1 MALCTMRHVLRSCG
15 MSVVRASMSSRLNAP
30 CRSSRSWTSTA
41 VAAGLAPLPRR
52 QARPSCL
59 RALQA
64 GAGLAEAEQQADS
77 VAGAAEDVQHLAA
90 AGVLEAALTWP
101 ARTHG
106 CGALSEAQVDDGGSV
121 TVCGWVDRY
130 RNLGGLIFLDIRDH
144 TGIIQ
149 VIVDPQQQPEIAA
162 KAERLRAEYVVAI
175 TGCLRLRKDPNPR
188 MKTGSLEISPSDIKV
203 RGQQGLQ
210 PSSGLAPITLR
221 GDGCTCTCT
230 CTLRG
235 GWCASRVCP
244 SAAHA
249 AGPQTIQP
257 SSAVIQCLA
266 PWRRTRGWQ
275 LLPRRAAVVHRS
287 AAHPPSLSPSLPAC
301 RHPSRRS

>member
-30 CRSSRSWTSTA
+30 CRSSRSWTTTA
-41 VAAGLAPLPRR
+41 VAARLAPLPRR

-106 CGALSEAQVDDGGSV
+106 CGALSEAQVNDGSSV

-149 VIVDPQQQPEIAA
+149 VIVDPQQQPEVAA

-175 TGCLRLRKDPNPR
+175 AGCLRLRKDPNPR

-203 RGQQGLQ
+203 RGLQGLQ
-210 PSSGLAPITLR
+210 PSSGLTLATE
-221 GDGCTCTCT
+221 GNDCT

-235 GWCASRVCP
+235 GCCASRLCP

-249 AGPQTIQP
+249 AGPQTTQP
-257 SSAVIQCLA
+257 LSAVIQCVA

-275 LLPRRAAVVHRS
+275 LLPRRSGVVHRA
-287 AAHPPSLSPSLPAC
+287 AAHRPSSSPSLLAC